1 MGNVTHV
8 SSPKEINIATNLS
21 SSRAKVFLES
31 RFYIRDALS
40 KLFDLNPLEI
50 PLRAN
55 PGEPPTLPKGMG
67 YVSMSHCQ
75 DACIICWNKERIGI
89 DIECSDRNFNYKR
102 LAQKYFYQKI
112 INNSELNKYYIL
124 KQWSAIE
131 AAIKWDSGKLSKD
144 IKYWQYKNYKKNLYH
159 IKKKLTVNLN
169 QFSFLKWTISIAS
182 QNDLYSSNNIIC
194 NNIGHIK

>member
-8 SSPKEINIATNLS
+8 SSPKEINIASDLS
-21 SSRAKVFLES
+21 SARAKIFLES

-67 YVSMSHCQ
+67 YVSMSHCK

-89 DIECSDRNFNYKR
+89 DIECSERNFNYQR
-102 LAQKYFYQKI
+102 IAQKYFYKKI
-112 INNSELNKYYIL
+112 INNSELNKYDIL

-131 AAIKWDSGKLSKD
+131 AAIKWDRGKLSKD
-144 IKYWQYKNYKKNLYH
+144 IKYWKYKNFKKNICH
-159 IKKKLTVNLN
+159 IEKKLTVNLN

-182 QNDLYSSNNIIC
+182 QNDLHSSINIIC
-194 NNIGHIK
+194 NNIRHII

>member
-8 SSPKEINIATNLS
+8 SSPKEINIASNLS
-21 SSRAKVFLES
+21 LSRAKVFLES

-50 PLRAN
+50 PLRAY

-67 YVSMSHCQ
+67 YISMSHCQ

-89 DIECSDRNFNYKR
+89 DIECSDRDFNYKM
-102 LAQKYFYQKI
+102 LAQKYFNPKI
-112 INNSELNKYYIL
+112 INNSELNKYDIL

-131 AAIKWDSGKLSKD
+131 AAIKWDRGKLSKD
-144 IKYWQYKNYKKNLYH
+144 IKYWQSKNYKKTISH
-159 IKKKLTVNLN
+159 TKKKLTVNMD

-182 QNDLYSSNNIIC
+182 QNDLYSSINIIC